1 MKSSYFCLTIA
12 LLFGSIFYV
21 TNGAIIGIDLGS
33 KYFKVALVKPGTPFE
48 IVTNVHTKRKTETL
62 VGFDEGE
69 RRFGGDAKT
78 LAGRRPHLVFEQ
90 IPHLLGKN
98 VNHPKVVALRKKYIA
113 FEIGT
118 NKDRG
123 SLEFFI
129 YNMIFGCVISFF
141 KTLLH

>member
-1 MKSSYFCLTIA
+1 MKISFIFSTIA
-12 LLFGSIFYV
+12 ILFATIFYAS
-21 TNGAIIGIDLGS
+21 NGAIIGVDLGS

-90 IPHLLGKN
+90 IPHLLGK
-98 VNHPKVVALRKKYIA
+98 KCKSSKGLSFEKK
-113 FEIGT
+113 
-118 NKDRG
+118 
-123 SLEFFI
+123 I
-129 YNMIFGCVISFF
+129 YCF
-141 KTLLH
+141 